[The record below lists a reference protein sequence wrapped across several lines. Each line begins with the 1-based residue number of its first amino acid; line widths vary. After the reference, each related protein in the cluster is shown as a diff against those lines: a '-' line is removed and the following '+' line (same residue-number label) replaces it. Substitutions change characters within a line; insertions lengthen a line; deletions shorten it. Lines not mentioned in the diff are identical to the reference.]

1 MVRGKVRK
9 DLVHRMRNRILAEDI
24 VEQFIMQL
32 IKSNDKGGAEE
43 FIHTDNFTLQL
54 EDKIVVCF
62 REDNKIQL
70 DSEEFIYDFTHL
82 THLCLSLLEDKF

>member
-1 MVRGKVRK
+1 MARGKVRK
-9 DLVHRMRNRILAEDI
+9 DLVQRMRNRILAEDI

-43 FIHTDNFTLQL
+43 FIHTENFTLQL
-54 EDKIVVCF
+54 EDKIVVCH

-70 DSEEFIYDFTHL
+70 DGEEFMYDFTHL